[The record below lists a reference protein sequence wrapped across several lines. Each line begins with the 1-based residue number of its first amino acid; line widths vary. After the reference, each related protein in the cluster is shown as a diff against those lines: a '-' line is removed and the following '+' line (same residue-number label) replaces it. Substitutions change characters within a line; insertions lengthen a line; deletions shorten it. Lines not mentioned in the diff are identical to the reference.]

1 MLGPKS
7 HQNPLSPISPLPFLP
22 FLVLGLVLGLVLLAG
37 SSCTHAERKWNQK
50 MTEFNQR
57 IDQEMLQAEG
67 KAGRC
72 QAKGGVFYNEQCYKP
87 DTDLAVR
94 DEQTCRL
101 HGGLYINDECY
112 TDQRGG
118 VNFQ

>member
-22 FLVLGLVLGLVLLAG
+22 FLVLGLVLLAG

-57 IDQEMLQAEG
+57 IDQEMLEAEG
-67 KAGRC
+67 KASRC
-72 QAKGGVFYNEQCYKP
+72 QAGGGVFYNEQCYRP
-87 DTDLAVR
+87 DTNPAVR

-118 VNFQ
+118 VRFQ

>member
-1 MLGPKS
+1 MLAPKS
-7 HQNPLSPISPLPFLP
+7 HQKLLSSLPLFA
-22 FLVLGLVLGLVLLAG
+22 LGMVLLTG
-37 SSCTHAERKWNQK
+37 SSCTYAERQWNQK

-57 IDQEMLQAEG
+57 IDQKMVQAAG

-87 DTDLAVR
+87 DTNPAVR

-101 HGGLYINDECY
+101 HGGLYINDECL
-112 TDQRGG
+112 TDQRSG
-118 VNFQ
+118 VHFQ